1 MGREYVSGILATEL
15 SEGWRQPAAQQSGSP
30 LGLPSFRALF
40 EFNGRHSSA
49 EGVDQSNCAEDAVCC
64 AYFVDRTNI
73 CSQRLLR
80 IRHHSGTP
88 RPVSLHPVILVA
100 MLVVWQQPLPVP
112 PLCKPRG
119 VIPVAVVR
127 EGVGVIVEVDA
138 GAALVGPLPPARLGE
153 EMPVRCWPRHLLVA
167 RRKGKMSGRLFG
179 LRRGL
184 GGDVCCKYCI

>member
-49 EGVDQSNCAEDAVCC
+49 IGVDQSNCAEDAVCC

-100 MLVVWQQPLPVP
+100 ML
-112 PLCKPRG
+112 
-119 VIPVAVVR
+119 
-127 EGVGVIVEVDA
+127 
-138 GAALVGPLPPARLGE
+138 GPLPPACLGE
-153 EMPVRCWPRHLLVA
+153 EMPVRCWPRRLLVA
-167 RRKGKMSGRLFG
+167 RRKGKRSGRLFR

>member
-1 MGREYVSGILATEL
+1 MNIRPAYWIELPQRTYGRGWLLMWLISLSALATPL
-15 SEGWRQPAAQQSGSP
+15 S
-30 LGLPSFRALF
+30 

-49 EGVDQSNCAEDAVCC
+49 IGGTFDQSNCAEDAACC
-64 AYFVDRTNI
+64 AYFVYRTNI

-88 RPVSLHPVILVA
+88 RPVSLHTVILVA
-100 MLVVWQQPLPVP
+100 MLIVWQQPLPVP
-112 PLCKPRG
+112 PLCKPRE
-119 VIPVAVVR
+119 VIPVEVVR

>member
-1 MGREYVSGILATEL
+1 MNIRPAYWIELQQRTYGRGWLLMWLISLSALATPL
-15 SEGWRQPAAQQSGSP
+15 S
-30 LGLPSFRALF
+30 
-40 EFNGRHSSA
+40 EFNGRHSSDI
-49 EGVDQSNCAEDAVCC
+49 GGTFDQSNCAEDAVCC
-64 AYFVDRTNI
+64 AYFVYRTNI

-88 RPVSLHPVILVA
+88 RP
-100 MLVVWQQPLPVP
+100 QPLPVP
-112 PLCKPRG
+112 PLCKPRE
-119 VIPVAVVR
+119 VIPVEVIR

-167 RRKGKMSGRLFG
+167 RRKGKRSGRLFG